1 MDANK
6 TIIRISALSMKI
18 KQTFVIDLSCE
29 AEVSSTMTLKD
40 QEELL
45 LKMAKQKAVQIV
57 RYVNAED
64 AIQDKVEEMS
74 PVQQFQ

>member
-1 MDANK
+1 
-6 TIIRISALSMKI
+6 MKI

-29 AEVSSTMTLKD
+29 AEVSSTMPLKD
-40 QEELL
+40 QEALL